1 MQFSRVKYCP
11 LQKYR
16 VSTGKD
22 LRHDNP
28 ALYSPPPLKHVW
40 NQESPMGPSSKEDI
54 ASLIKGAAT
63 LNNEEVQLDDA
74 DRLRS
79 GPIDSLVENAVL
91 NDSPEIRA
99 YCRYII
105 KKLALQLGI
114 IPASIQGLYDA
125 RGRGENKGYT
135 VPALNIRGMAYEFS
149 RSIFRTAQTLNSG
162 AFIFEI
168 AKSEIGYT
176 HQRPHELIAV
186 ILGAAIKEG
195 FVGPVFVQG
204 DHFQINAKKYHED
217 RNKEVSGL
225 KDLILEGLQAG
236 FYNID
241 IDTSTLVTLDP
252 EEVKEQQRLN
262 FEVGVELTQ
271 YVRENEPEGVT
282 VSVGGE
288 IGEVGKENSNE
299 AELRAYMDN
308 FNEQLAKI
316 NPEYK
321 TISKISIQTGTEHG
335 GAPLPDGTVAD
346 VALDFDTLEN
356 LSRISRDTYKLAGAV
371 QHGAS
376 TLPADMFDKFPQ
388 LETAE
393 IHLATDFQNMIYE
406 SAHFPAE
413 LKDKIYKHLH
423 SEFPG
428 DKKPGWTDEQFIYKT
443 RKKGFGNPF
452 KEDFWALPEEIKSEI
467 GKELEAKVRF
477 YFEKLQAGGTK
488 DIVAKSVTPTA
499 VAPCM
504 DNELKYAQIY

>member
-1 MQFSRVKYCP
+1 MVP
-11 LQKYR
+11 
-16 VSTGKD
+16 T
-22 LRHDNP
+22 
-28 ALYSPPPLKHVW
+28 
-40 NQESPMGPSSKEDI
+40 SKVDI
-54 ASLIKGAAT
+54 ANLLKGAAT
-63 LNNEEVQLDDA
+63 LNDREVELTDA
-74 DRLRS
+74 NLLRS
-79 GPIDSLVENAVL
+79 GPLDTLVENSVL
-91 NDSPEIRA
+91 NDSPEVRA
-99 YCRYII
+99 YCRYVI
-105 KKLALQLGI
+105 KKLALQMGI
-114 IPASIQGLYDA
+114 IPASIQDLYDA
-125 RGRGENKGYT
+125 RGRGENSGYT

-149 RSIFRTAQTLNSG
+149 RSIFRTAQALDSG

-168 AKSEIGYT
+168 AKSEISYT

-195 FVGPVFVQG
+195 FEGPVFVQG
-204 DHFQINAKKYHED
+204 DHFQINATKYHED

-225 KDLILEGLQAG
+225 KDLILEGLNAG

-241 IDTSTLVTLDP
+241 IDTSTLVTLEP

-262 FEVGVELTQ
+262 YEVGVELTR

-299 AELRAYMDN
+299 SELRAYMDN
-308 FNEQLAKI
+308 FNEQLAKV
-316 NPEYK
+316 NPNYK

-356 LSRISRDTYKLAGAV
+356 LSRISRDQYQLAGAV

-376 TLPADMFDKFPQ
+376 TLPAEMFDKFPQ

-406 SAHFPAE
+406 SAHFPKE
-413 LKDKIYKHLH
+413 LKEKIYKHLY

-428 DKKPGWTDEQFIYKT
+428 DRKPGWTDEQFIYKT

-452 KEDFWALPEEIKSEI
+452 KKEFWGLPEEIKTAI
-467 GKELEAKVRF
+467 GKELEAKVQF
-477 YFEKLQAGGTK
+477 YFKKLQAGNTK
-488 DIVAKSVTPTA
+488 DMVAKTVKPTP
-499 VAPCM
+499 VAPCL
-504 DNELKYAQIY
+504 DNELKYA